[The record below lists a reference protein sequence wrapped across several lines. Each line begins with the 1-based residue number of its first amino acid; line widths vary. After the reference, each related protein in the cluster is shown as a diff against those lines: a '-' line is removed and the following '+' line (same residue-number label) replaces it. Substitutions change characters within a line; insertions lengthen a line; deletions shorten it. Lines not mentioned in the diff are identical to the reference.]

1 MANLSLRE
9 VAQSQL
15 DQAPVI
21 DGQLIVCT
29 DTGSTYRD
37 IGTRRIQISKDLE
50 IVSSL
55 PLAPL
60 SNKIYYLRPDSLY
73 VYSGDDWILLN
84 PSKFT
89 LEADKNAVNGEV
101 NINLI
106 LNGTAQDKIKIA
118 GGGVTTVTTGETG
131 DITIDTPHPDEL
143 LAALTNDEIDAI
155 TGGMVDDSGNPLPTP
170 QVVVDA
176 TLTVSGR
183 AADEKK
189 SWLDRAGA
197 VHLWK
202 TIEAMLGT
210 KVDKIEG
217 FGLSSND
224 YTTEEKKKLASLSD
238 PDVATTENNGLMSS
252 ADKAKLDGIEAG
264 ANNYTHP
271 VYEAKQAGLYRI
283 SVDNTG
289 HVATADKMTS
299 EELTAEG
306 VSPADH
312 THDLG
317 KLVNTLETS
326 ADAVEDA
333 DTVMVGAIV
342 TSDDGSATT
351 KYTRRPLAALWN
363 WIKSRTDTLYA
374 AAGHNHKVNELEN
387 YDTHVYNPTLNRTK
401 RTVLAA
407 PTAADGP
414 ATFRALDKN
423 DVGLGNV
430 DNVAALPLTGGT
442 MSGQIKRSINTSHI
456 GARDGVPLSNP
467 QTGTSYRP
475 VVGVK
480 SANGYWVMSTYNN
493 DNLRFAYTSDA
504 DYSAGTNRETTV
516 LLPSEEG
523 TIITSASI
531 GNQVVAGVKDYNDA
545 NTTIKIGWSG
555 TDLNETT
562 LAYIAGYT
570 SDKKI
575 HPASKA
581 GVLAYI
587 GNATSSSSG
596 FMSNGD
602 KQKLDDF
609 YSIVTITK
617 SLKVTTDWMDTGIY
631 GTALSS
637 GTYVVQVSGFTAS
650 NTPGLYGETWSGI
663 MTWYSDET
671 NSGNSD
677 EILLHNAGHADNG
690 NEIYL
695 KTLRSGRGGNN
706 LRLQIAAR
714 VAATN
719 ADNVVF
725 KFRRLI

>member
-89 LEADKNAVNGEV
+89 LESDKNAVNGEV

-106 LNGTAQDKIKIA
+106 LNGTVQGKIKIA

-131 DITIDTPHPDEL
+131 DITIDTPHPDDL

-170 QVVVDA
+170 QVVVD
-176 TLTVSGR
+176 
-183 AADEKK
+183 DEKK

-202 TIEAMLGT
+202 TIEAILGT

-224 YTTEEKKKLASLSD
+224 YTTEEKKKLAGLSD
-238 PDVATTENNGLMSS
+238 PKPATTENNGLMSS

-299 EELTAEG
+299 EELAAEG

-317 KLVNTLETS
+317 ELVDTLETS

-333 DTVMVGAIV
+333 DTVMVGATV
-342 TSDDGSATT
+342 TSGDGSATT

-363 WIKSRTDTLYA
+363 
-374 AAGHNHKVNELEN
+374 
-387 YDTHVYNPTLNRTK
+387 
-401 RTVLAA
+401 
-407 PTAADGP
+407 
-414 ATFRALDKN
+414 
-423 DVGLGNV
+423 
-430 DNVAALPLTGGT
+430 
-442 MSGQIKRSINTSHI
+442 
-456 GARDGVPLSNP
+456 
-467 QTGTSYRP
+467 
-475 VVGVK
+475 
-480 SANGYWVMSTYNN
+480 
-493 DNLRFAYTSDA
+493 
-504 DYSAGTNRETTV
+504 
-516 LLPSEEG
+516 
-523 TIITSASI
+523 
-531 GNQVVAGVKDYNDA
+531 
-545 NTTIKIGWSG
+545 
-555 TDLNETT
+555 
-562 LAYIAGYT
+562 
-570 SDKKI
+570 
-575 HPASKA
+575 
-581 GVLAYI
+581 
-587 GNATSSSSG
+587 
-596 FMSNGD
+596 
-602 KQKLDDF
+602 
-609 YSIVTITK
+609 
-617 SLKVTTDWMDTGIY
+617 
-631 GTALSS
+631 
-637 GTYVVQVSGFTAS
+637 
-650 NTPGLYGETWSGI
+650 
-663 MTWYSDET
+663 
-671 NSGNSD
+671 
-677 EILLHNAGHADNG
+677 
-690 NEIYL
+690 
-695 KTLRSGRGGNN
+695 
-706 LRLQIAAR
+706 
-714 VAATN
+714 
-719 ADNVVF
+719 
-725 KFRRLI
+725 